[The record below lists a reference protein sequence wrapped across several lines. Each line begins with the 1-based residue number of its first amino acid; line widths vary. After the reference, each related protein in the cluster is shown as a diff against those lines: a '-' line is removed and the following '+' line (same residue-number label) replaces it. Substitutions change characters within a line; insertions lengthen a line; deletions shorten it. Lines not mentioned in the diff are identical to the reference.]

1 MSNSKTYQQLLK
13 LKQARGCGFLV
24 LLDPDRK
31 SIKDLARSAALCDKA
46 GADAFLFGSSL
57 IVDNDFETAL
67 AAVKKAVKK
76 PVIIFPGSS
85 TMISAKADALL
96 FLSVVS
102 GRNPNL
108 LIGEHVKAAPV
119 IKKLGIEVIPTA
131 YMLIESGVTTS
142 VAYLSNTFPIPN
154 HKPDIACAHALAGQ
168 YLGMKLVYLE
178 AGSGAEKPVPVEM
191 VKRVSAYVDIPVIVG
206 GGIRNV
212 EHAHKVAKAG
222 ASFVVIGNALEDS
235 PLMVK
240 EFAQAIHWK

>member
-1 MSNSKTYQQLLK
+1 MPINETYQQLLK
-13 LKQARGCGFLV
+13 IKQSHGCGFFV
-24 LLDPDRK
+24 LLDPDRG
-31 SIKDLARSAALCDKA
+31 SAKDISRYAAQCDKA

-57 IVDNDFETAL
+57 MVANDFEKSL
-67 AAVKKAVKK
+67 IAVKKAVRK

-85 TMISAKADALL
+85 AMLSAHADALL
-96 FLSVVS
+96 FLSMIS

-108 LIGEHVKAAPV
+108 LIGEHVKAAPA
-119 IKKLGIEVIPTA
+119 IKKLGIEAIPTA
-131 YMLIESGVTTS
+131 YMLIESGVITS

-191 VKRVSAYVDIPVIVG
+191 VKRVSNYVDIPVIVG
-206 GGIRNV
+206 GGIRNA

-235 PLMVK
+235 PSMVK
-240 EFAQAIHWK
+240 EFARAIHLK

>member
-1 MSNSKTYQQLLK
+1 MQSRTYELL
-13 LKQARGCGFLV
+13 LNIKQTRGCGFLV
-24 LLDPDRK
+24 LIDPDRS
-31 SIKDLARSAALCDKA
+31 SIKDLARFATLCDKS

-57 IVDNDFETAL
+57 MVANDFEKSL
-67 AAVKKAVKK
+67 VAVKKAVKK

-85 TMISAKADALL
+85 AMLSARADALL
-96 FLSVVS
+96 FLSMVS

-108 LIGEHVKAAPV
+108 LIGEHVKAAPA
-119 IKKLGIEVIPTA
+119 IKKLGVEVIPTA
-131 YMLIESGVTTS
+131 YMLIESGVITS

-178 AGSGAEKPVPVEM
+178 AGSGADKPVPVEM
-191 VKRVSAYVDIPVIVG
+191 VKRVSAYIDIPVIVG
-206 GGIRNV
+206 GGIRNTD
-212 EHAHKVAKAG
+212 HAHKVAKAG

-240 EFAQAIHWK
+240 EFAQAVHLK

>member
-1 MSNSKTYQQLLK
+1 MQNNKTYEQLLK
-13 LKQARGCGFLV
+13 IKQARGCGFFV
-24 LLDPDRK
+24 LLDPDRG
-31 SIKDLARSAALCDKA
+31 SPKDLARYAVLCDKS

-57 IVDNDFETAL
+57 MVANDFEKTL
-67 AAVKKAVKK
+67 MAVKKAVKK

-85 TMISAKADALL
+85 SMLSAHADALL
-96 FLSVVS
+96 FLSMIS

-108 LIGEHVKAAPV
+108 LIGEHVKAAPA
-119 IKKLGIEVIPTA
+119 IKKLGIEAIPTA
-131 YMLIESGVTTS
+131 YMLIESGVITS

-191 VKRVSAYVDIPVIVG
+191 VKRVSQYVEIPVIVG
-206 GGIRNV
+206 GGIKNSD
-212 EHAHKVAKAG
+212 HAHKVAKAG